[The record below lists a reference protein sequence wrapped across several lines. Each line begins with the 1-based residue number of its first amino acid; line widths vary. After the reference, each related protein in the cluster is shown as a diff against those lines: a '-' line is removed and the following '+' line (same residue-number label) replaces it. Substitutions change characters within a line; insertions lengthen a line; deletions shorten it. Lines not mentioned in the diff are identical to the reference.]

1 MDMSFKILKQFKES
15 IDNLEQAV
23 LAAYQAFEKQ
33 KDAKNYILPRLEGYI
48 KVIQH
53 QKTIPSQLEH
63 FLVEQKYDDF
73 NRLLKISQAMSEMIR
88 LDSQD
93 LALYLKG
100 ESMAVDQDN
109 LH

>member
-1 MDMSFKILKQFKES
+1 MSFNILQQFKTS
-15 IDNLEQAV
+15 IDNLERAV
-23 LAAYQAFEKQ
+23 LDAYKAFEKQ
-33 KDAKNYILPRLEGYI
+33 NDAKEYILPRLEGYI

-53 QKTIPSQLEH
+53 QKTIPPQLEQ
-63 FLVEQKYDDF
+63 FLIEQRYDDF

-100 ESMAVDQDN
+100 EPSAIDQAS